1 MRDLNTHLFLLNHH
15 VGGHLDLKGIDLEV
29 LDLISRQGP
38 LSPTALARRA
48 GLHPA
53 TLTGILDR
61 LERGGWVVRDPVP
74 SDRRGVVVRA
84 VPDRTAE
91 LLSLYSGMNGSLGK
105 ILAGYRQDELELIA
119 DFLRRIADAGRDAA
133 DELAV
138 REPARPDARI
148 D

>member
-61 LERGGWVVRDPVP
+61 LERGGWVVREPVP
-74 SDRRGVVVRA
+74 SDRRSVVVRA

-133 DELAV
+133 DALAV

>member
-1 MRDLNTHLFLLNHH
+1 MRDLNTQLFLLNHH
-15 VGGHLDLKGIDLEV
+15 VGGHLDLKVIDLEA
-29 LDLISRQGP
+29 LDLVSRRGP

-61 LERGGWVVRDPVP
+61 LERGGWVTRDRDPT
-74 SDRRGVVVRA
+74 DRRGVVIRA
-84 VPDRTAE
+84 VPGRTAE
-91 LLSLYSGMNGSLGK
+91 LLRLYSGMNESLGK
-105 ILAGYRQDELELIA
+105 ILAGYREDGLELIA

-138 REPARPDARI
+138 REAPRPNARVD
-148 D
+148 

>member
-1 MRDLNTHLFLLNHH
+1 
-15 VGGHLDLKGIDLEV
+15 
-29 LDLISRQGP
+29 
-38 LSPTALARRA
+38 
-48 GLHPA
+48 
-53 TLTGILDR
+53 
-61 LERGGWVVRDPVP
+61 
-74 SDRRGVVVRA
+74 VVVRA

>member
-1 MRDLNTHLFLLNHH
+1 MRDLNTQLFLLNHH
-15 VGGHLDLKGIDLEV
+15 VGGHLDLNAIDLEV
-29 LDLISRQGP
+29 LDLVSRHGP

-61 LERGGWVVRDPVP
+61 LERGGWTARDRDP

-84 VPDRTAE
+84 VPDRTTE

-105 ILAGYRQDELELIA
+105 ILAGYGEDELELIA

-138 REPARPDARI
+138 RDPARPNAPTT
-148 D
+148 